1 MKRYDALSMDLMEGW
16 LESGLAFHLRGQFG
30 MHGQEGARRSPI
42 RFLQIEDGERTDGE
56 PAAQETMLL
65 VLDGVVEISTGDER
79 HIGDRGSVA
88 MIPPFVRYSLRNAGH
103 RPAHLVSLLP
113 QAAIDAVFVAP
124 LKPLHIRVLAH
135 EGTPAK
141 SLAS

>member
-65 VLDGVVEISTGDER
+65 VLDGEVEIGTER
-79 HIGDRGSVA
+79 EGHTSDRGSVA
-88 MIPPFVRYSLRNAGH
+88 MIPPFVRYTIHNSGR
-103 RPAHLVSLLP
+103 RPAHLLCLLP
-113 QAAIDAVFVAP
+113 QAAIDSVFVAP
-124 LKPLHIRVLAH
+124 LKPLHIQVHAGADTR
-135 EGTPAK
+135 AK
-141 SLAS
+141 ALAS